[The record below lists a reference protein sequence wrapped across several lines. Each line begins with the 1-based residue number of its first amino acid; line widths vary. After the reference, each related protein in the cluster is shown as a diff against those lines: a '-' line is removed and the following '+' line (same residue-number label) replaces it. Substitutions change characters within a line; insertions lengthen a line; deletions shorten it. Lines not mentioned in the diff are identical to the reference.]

1 MRPVM
6 DRSHASTRKTTLAAL
21 DDEFDRTFWLAIT
34 PDERFAET
42 WRLSEELWRLKGWDP
57 GEPRLS
63 RSVVRL
69 TRG

>member
-1 MRPVM
+1 MKHLM

-21 DDEFDRTFWLAIT
+21 DDEFDREFWARIT
-34 PDERFAET
+34 PEERFAET
-42 WRLSEELWRLKGWDP
+42 WRLTEELWRLKGWDP

-63 RSVVRL
+63 RSVVCV